1 MEFYETPKWKK
12 MIAEAQEHAI
22 RTGGGGSNMAE
33 PLYFEPGPP
42 GIPADLPPEE
52 IADRKKRTAQMEET
66 LKSYF
71 SKIENSSHPMSK
83 TNR

>member
-42 GIPADLPPEE
+42 GIPEGLPPEE
-52 IADRKKRTAQMEET
+52 AERRKKAAEGIREMLERAAAHSEAA
-66 LKSYF
+66 K
-71 SKIENSSHPMSK
+71 H
-83 TNR
+83 

>member
-33 PLYFEPGPP
+33 PPYVPPGPVK
-42 GIPADLPPEE
+42 IPEGLPPEE
-52 IADRKKRTAQMEET
+52 RARRERLLEELKKNPPFRN
-66 LKSYF
+66 L
-71 SKIENSSHPMSK
+71 
-83 TNR
+83 RD

>member
-33 PLYFEPGPP
+33 PPYVPPGPIR
-42 GIPADLPPEE
+42 IPDGLPPEE
-52 IADRKKRTAQMEET
+52 VARRKKESEGIREMLERAAAHSEAA
-66 LKSYF
+66 K
-71 SKIENSSHPMSK
+71 H
-83 TNR
+83 

>member
-1 MEFYETPKWKK
+1 MELYETKEWDEK
-12 MIAEAQEHAI
+12 IAKIHAQAVES
-22 RTGGGGSNMAE
+22 GGGGSNMAE
-33 PLYFEPGPP
+33 PLYFKPGPP
-42 GIPADLPPEE
+42 GIPANLPSEE

>member
-1 MEFYETPKWKK
+1 MYAYETEEWEK
-12 MIAEAQEHAI
+12 MLAAEEENL
-22 RTGGGGSNMAE
+22 RKNGGGGSNMAE
-33 PLYFEPGPP
+33 PLYFKPGPP
-42 GIPADLPPEE
+42 GIPANLPSEE

>member
-33 PLYFEPGPP
+33 PPYVPPGPVK
-42 GIPADLPPEE
+42 IPDGLPPEE
-52 IADRKKRTAQMEET
+52 RARRERLLEELKNDPPFRNLRT
-66 LKSYF
+66 
-71 SKIENSSHPMSK
+71 
-83 TNR
+83 

>member
-33 PLYFEPGPP
+33 PPWVPPGPVK
-42 GIPADLPPEE
+42 IPDGLPPEE
-52 IADRKKRTAQMEET
+52 RARRVRLLEELKKDPPFRN
-66 LKSYF
+66 L
-71 SKIENSSHPMSK
+71 
-83 TNR
+83 RD

>member
-42 GIPADLPPEE
+42 GIPEGLPPEE
-52 IADRKKRTAQMEET
+52 AERRKKAAEGIREMLERAIAHSEAA
-66 LKSYF
+66 K
-71 SKIENSSHPMSK
+71 
-83 TNR
+83 R